1 MNDLLP
7 AFVDRLL
14 DQGRGPGGIPDVSV
28 DEATGWLGPLARR
41 LLHLMEDGMIGAS
54 SSAFVAHGFAHLPL
68 PACEKRRLYI
78 RLAHGSQMT
87 MWPIAST
94 SVVLTVAGTL
104 NLEMY
109 QRPEDIPADR
119 PQYARA
125 FRPEQAL
132 AAHPGTVCALHSSP
146 GALQVLAQRQP
157 EAGPIRPVA
166 FGEHAILAQRA
177 RRILERVVDTTTEGG
192 VR

>member
-14 DQGRGPGGIPDVSV
+14 DQGRDPGGIPEISV

-68 PACEKRRLYI
+68 PACEKRSLYI
-78 RLAHGSQMT
+78 RLAHGSRMT
-87 MWPIAST
+87 TWPIT
-94 SVVLTVAGTL
+94 SISVLLALAGTL
-104 NLEMY
+104 EVEMY
-109 QRPEDIPADR
+109 QQAEDIPAER

-125 FRPEQAL
+125 VGPEQAL

-157 EAGPIRPVA
+157 ESGPIRPVA
-166 FGEHAILAQRA
+166 FGEHAIVAQRA
-177 RRILERVVDTTTEGG
+177 RRILQRIVDTTTEGS
-192 VR
+192 VQ

>member
-14 DQGRGPGGIPDVSV
+14 EQGRDPGDIPEISV
-28 DEATGWLGPLARR
+28 DEATGWLTPLARH
-41 LLHLMEDGMIGAS
+41 LLNLMEDGMIGAS
-54 SSAFVAHGFAHLPL
+54 SNAFEAHGFAHLPL
-68 PACEKRRLYI
+68 PACEGRSLHI

-87 MWPIAST
+87 TWPITCT

-104 NLEMY
+104 DLEMY
-109 QRPEDIPADR
+109 QRPEDIPANH

-125 FRPEQAL
+125 FGPEQAL

-146 GALQVLAQRQP
+146 GAMQVLAQRQP

-177 RRILERVVDTTTEGG
+177 RRILERVAATTEGG